1 MGKISDALERHQK
14 ESKLKGDRV
23 PLGQPVSSGKKE
35 LIPSSPAEIIKAG
48 KYSPKLVV
56 LLAPDSM
63 DAENFKILRSQILF
77 PKDGKRPRVIMVT
90 SALPGEGKTFV
101 ASNLAVSIALSFDE
115 YVLLVDCDFRRPT
128 VHRMLGI
135 SVVKGLHEHL
145 MGQMPLEDLILK
157 TGIGKLSVL
166 TAGNPSPN
174 PSELLA
180 SRVMRNFL
188 EEVKNRYDDRYIIID
203 ATPAQVTSEAN
214 VLSQYVDGIIFV
226 VMAERAPKEA
236 IQRSIDNLGKEKILG
251 VVFNGYNQSY
261 RGYRKYY
268 KKYYKHMILNSCPFT
283 VF

>member
-1 MGKISDALERHQK
+1 MGKISDALEKHQK
-14 ESKLKGDRV
+14 ENKLKVDRV
-23 PLGQPVSSGKKE
+23 PLGQPVSSGREK
-35 LIPSSPAEIIKAG
+35 LGPSSPTEIIKAG

-56 LLAPDSM
+56 LSAPDSM

-101 ASNLAVSIALSFDE
+101 ASNLAVSIALGFDE

-135 SVVKGLHEHL
+135 SASRGLHEHL
-145 MGQMPLEDLILK
+145 IEHVPLEDLIFK

-166 TAGNPSPN
+166 TAGSPSPN

-180 SRVMRNFL
+180 SRAMRSFL

-203 ATPAQVTSEAN
+203 STPAQVTAEAN

-236 IQRSIDNLGKEKILG
+236 IQRSIDNLGKDRILG

-268 KKYYKHMILNSCPFT
+268 KRYYKQYG
-283 VF
+283 V